1 MPIYLYGMNHVS
13 APLPIREKAALPH
26 DTLVPAVRRLLSFDG
41 MDEGLILSTCNR
53 TELLVNAR
61 ASEAPM
67 SLKRFLARERG
78 MDEDQLERHCYLHC
92 ESEAVRHV
100 FRVASSLDSMVIGE
114 SQILGQVKE
123 AYAAAVEAGGLK
135 TALDALMQR
144 SFSVAKKVRT
154 ETGIARSPVSIA
166 HAAAGL
172 ARDIFGDLRKSAILI
187 LGAGKM
193 GRLAAQ
199 HLMRDGV
206 RSAAVVNRSFQRAA
220 VLAAELGGRAV
231 PYDRLFEEMEQAD
244 VVVASTSAPHH
255 VVRYEDAVRV
265 SRARRGRPLFFIDIA
280 VPRDIDPRVNDI
292 DNVYVYDIDE
302 LKGVVDANRNER
314 QKEAD
319 LAEAIVDRE
328 TTKYLSWLRTLQ
340 VAPTIVDL
348 RRQIHGLGMD
358 ELERFRSRLAALD
371 PQQQKT
377 LEEFTISLI
386 NKILHHPTQALKH
399 AAARSG
405 AVGPLEFVREIFG
418 LDARPPASVAPGGDT
433 SGEAAGASPEAV
445 PALSVET
452 DPETP
457 AGASRRGEA

>member
-13 APLPIREKAALPH
+13 APLPVREKAALPH
-26 DTLVPAVRRLLSFDG
+26 DALVPAVRRLLGFDG
-41 MDEGLILSTCNR
+41 MEEGLILSTCNR
-53 TELLVNAR
+53 TELLVNTR
-61 ASEAPM
+61 GSEGAA
-67 SLKRFLARERG
+67 SLKRFLAGERG
-78 MDEDQLERHCYLHC
+78 MDEEQLERHCYLHC
-92 ESEAVRHV
+92 DGDAVRHV
-100 FRVASSLDSMVIGE
+100 FRVASSLDSMVVGE

-166 HAAAGL
+166 HAAACL
-172 ARDIFGDLRKSAILI
+172 ARNIFGDLRKSAILI

-206 RSAAVVNRSFQRAA
+206 RSAVVVNRSYQRAA

-244 VVVASTSAPHH
+244 VVVASTAAPHQ
-255 VVRYEDAVRV
+255 VVRHEDALRV

-280 VPRDIDPRVNDI
+280 VPRDVDPRVNEI

-302 LKGVVDANRNER
+302 LKGVVEANRNER
-314 QKEAD
+314 RQEAD

-328 TTKYLSWLRTLQ
+328 TAKYLSWLRTLQ
-340 VAPTIVDL
+340 VAPIIVDL
-348 RRQIHGLGMD
+348 RRQIHGMGMQ
-358 ELERFRSRLAALD
+358 ELQRFSGRLAALD

-377 LEEFTISLI
+377 IEEYTVSLI

-418 LDARPPASVAPGGDT
+418 LDTPPPAAAAPVEDAGPGAPGTNADGEPALAAEPEAKT
-433 SGEAAGASPEAV
+433 PARTRRGGEA
-445 PALSVET
+445 
-452 DPETP
+452 
-457 AGASRRGEA
+457 